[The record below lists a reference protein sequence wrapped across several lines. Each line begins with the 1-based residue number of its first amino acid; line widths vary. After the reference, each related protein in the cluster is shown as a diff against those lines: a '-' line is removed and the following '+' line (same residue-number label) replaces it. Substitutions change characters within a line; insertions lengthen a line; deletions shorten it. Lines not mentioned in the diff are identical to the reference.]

1 MLSNPSP
8 LCGRTVLV
16 LHAHPDDEAIFT
28 GVTMRRLADAGA
40 RVVLVTATLG
50 ELGEVHVP
58 LSPGETMAQRRVA
71 ELENAASLLGV
82 QRLVLLGA
90 RDSGLPGA
98 ADNVHPDALAAA
110 DPERVA
116 RRVAA
121 LIDEESAEALVHDDG
136 RGIYGH
142 PDHLAAH
149 RIGAAAA
156 RLTGV
161 AAYQSTVD
169 RDHLHDRVTRSHLIH
184 AAAEAT
190 GLPFGVPSS
199 DVALRIGAT
208 AGELAVK
215 RAAIAVHASQV
226 SAESLGHAGFDEAY
240 GYEWYL
246 RTGDGRGVLDEL
258 AAPAAVGAPA

>member
-1 MLSNPSP
+1 MFSNPSP
-8 LCGRTVLV
+8 LRGRTVLV

-71 ELENAASLLGV
+71 ELESAAALLGV

-110 DPERVA
+110 DPSRVA
-116 RRVAA
+116 RRMAD

-161 AAYQSTVD
+161 TAYQSTVD

-190 GLPFGVPSS
+190 GLPFGVPSA

-246 RTGDGRGVLDEL
+246 RSGASSGILDEL
-258 AAPAAVGAPA
+258 ALPAVVGAPA